1 MGCGRYAYWI
11 GNFLSDYFLF
21 SITVAIVCTFPFIL
35 DVEFMFKSMEHNLT
49 FLFLTLGFG
58 LGIIV
63 FAYLFGFLYEDSN
76 TAYKLYPFVFVP
88 VTLCLPMFGF
98 IEMVAHLDEYK

>member
-21 SITVAIVCTFPFIL
+21 SITVVLNCTFPFML
-35 DVEFMFKSMEHNLT
+35 DLDFMISSIDYNLA

-63 FAYLFGFLYEDSN
+63 FAYVFGFLYENSN

-88 VTLCLPMFGF
+88 VTLVLPFGF
-98 IEMVAHLDEYK
+98 IEMVAHLAEYK